1 MVIGDV
7 CNRDVVC
14 APRETTAATAAKL
27 MRQHHVGDVI
37 VIDRPDAE
45 RMPIGIVTDRDIV
58 VGVVALGIDPNA
70 VTLGD
75 MMSWG
80 ELVTVQESES
90 YADTLRLMHDKAVR
104 RMPVISAAGVLVGII
119 SIDDILPR
127 LVIEFSEAAALAAR
141 ARQREQRTRTVP
153 LASQPELAVAK

>member
-1 MVIGDV
+1 MVIGDI

-14 APRETTAATAAKL
+14 ASRETAVATAAKL

-37 VIDRPDAE
+37 VIDRADAE

-58 VGVVALGIDPNA
+58 VEVVALGVDPNV

-80 ELVTVQESES
+80 QLVTAQENDS
-90 YADTLRLMHDKAVR
+90 YADTLRVMHDKGVR
-104 RMPVISAAGVLVGII
+104 RIPVVNAAGVLVGII
-119 SIDDILPR
+119 SIDDILPK
-127 LVIEFSEAAALAAR
+127 LVVELSEAGDLAAR
-141 ARQREQRTRTVP
+141 SRQREQQTRTAP
-153 LASQPELAVAK
+153 IRGTT